1 VEGSSRRHAQICTQY
16 EGPADIGPGADDD
29 HQAGTLGPAPDRRED
44 APAVDGLEPEIDE
57 DGVEGLP
64 PEQGE
69 GRITVGGDDRLG
81 VFHIGSVLDCEH
93 ARDHRAPPP

>member
-16 EGPADIGPGADDD
+16 QGPADVGPGADDC
-29 HQAGTLGPAPDRRED
+29 HETGTLGPTADRREH
-44 APAVDGLEPEIDE
+44 APAVDGLEPQIDE
-57 DGVEGLP
+57 DGVERLP

-69 GRITVGGDDRLG
+69 SRVTVGDDDRLR
-81 VFHIGSVLDCEH
+81 VLHVGSVLDREH